1 MRRLRRLNSHPR
13 QHLGVPGAA
22 LMMMAALTATTGLA
36 AGHVHAAAPPVQQQ
50 IQNDTVEVIPLAPL
64 SVSVLRVPFAT
75 DTAPMAVS
83 ALAEGD
89 LRRGRS
95 GMFLDEALMAL
106 PGVQVQNRYN
116 PAVGERVVIR
126 GFGGGASANFG
137 VRGIRVIVDGIPATL
152 PDGQTTLDHLD
163 IGSLGRVEAVRG
175 PASSLFGNAS
185 GGVLAFT
192 TRAPASSPFEGDLE
206 VLGGSHGMQR
216 AQVSAS
222 GTVEDTGYF
231 FTLSS
236 QSWDGYRNVLD
247 DSPRA
252 DTVGTH
258 YGSSDRIGFNAR
270 VTRPM
275 AGGELAFTA
284 NVLDIDAENAG
295 SITND
300 FRDDPDLGVNDL
312 YLRFRTGKEVSQQ
325 QGGVRWAGPLGE
337 GAWSGDFSVYGVR
350 RSVLNP
356 IPFNVIDLS
365 RRGGGLRSQFGYQQP
380 TGLGQLRLQMGVD
393 VDFQDDDRTETAAP
407 FGAGRPPEGASPS
420 VNQDEAV
427 RNTGVFL
434 QGNLDLAA
442 GAVAMV
448 GLRYDRQRFEVTDFI
463 PPSEGNPDDS
473 GSRTM
478 ESFSPSVGVSFPIVD
493 WLSGFSSIGTVF
505 ETPTTT
511 AFKNQPGEEGGFN
524 QELDPTT
531 GTSYEVGVRGSI
543 ATHAAFEVTTYW
555 TNLENELVAFEIE
568 GAEGATF
575 LRNAGASRH
584 RGVEATVSMV
594 DRSGHL
600 RTTLAYAFTD
610 ARFRDFVVGDEDL
623 ADNRLPAVAP
633 HRLQARVRFEPGS
646 WFAELGAS
654 YVDVVQANDQNTASA
669 PAHSL
674 LDLRAGLRNVSVGN
688 VELSPWVAVSNL
700 LDESYITSVVVN
712 ATGNRYFEPGPTRT
726 FQMGLR
732 TTWGPSG
739 N

>member
-1 MRRLRRLNSHPR
+1 MIVAVFVAG
-13 QHLGVPGAA
+13 LGVGADS
-22 LMMMAALTATTGLA
+22 
-36 AGHVHAAAPPVQQQ
+36 VHAATPLVQQVP
-50 IQNDTVEVIPLAPL
+50 NDTIEVVPLAPL

-75 DTAPMAVS
+75 NVAPMAVS

-137 VRGIRVIVDGIPATL
+137 VRGIRVMVDGIPATL

-206 VLGGSHGMQR
+206 VLAGSHGMQR
-216 AQVSAS
+216 AQLTAS

-236 QSWDGYRNVLD
+236 QSWDGYRNLLD
-247 DSPRA
+247 QSPRG
-252 DTVGTH
+252 DTIGTH

-270 VTRPM
+270 ITRPL
-275 AGGELAFTA
+275 ASGELAITA
-284 NVLDIDAENAG
+284 NVMDVDAENAG

-300 FRDDPDLGVNDL
+300 FRDDPDLGVHDL

-325 QGGVRWAGPLGE
+325 QAGVRWAGPLGE
-337 GAWSGDFSVYGVR
+337 GVWTGDFSVYGIG

-356 IPFNVIDLS
+356 IPFRVIDLS
-365 RRGGGLRSQFGYQQP
+365 RRSGGMRTQFGHQQA
-380 TGLGQLRLQMGVD
+380 TELGQIRLQMGLEVD
-393 VDFQDDDRTETAAP
+393 IQDDERTETAAP

-420 VNQDEAV
+420 VDQDEAV

-434 QGNLDLAA
+434 QGTLNLHS
-442 GAVAMV
+442 GAVAMA
-448 GLRYDRQRFEVTDFI
+448 GLRYDRQRFEVKDLI
-463 PPSEGNPDDS
+463 PPTQGNPDDS

-478 ESFSPSVGVSFPIVD
+478 DSFSPSIGVSFPIAD
-493 WLSGFSSIGTVF
+493 WLSGFTSIGTVF

-511 AFKNQPGEEGGFN
+511 AFKNQPGAEGGFN
-524 QELDPTT
+524 QELEPTT
-531 GTSYEVGVRGSI
+531 GTSYEVGSRGTLGS
-543 ATHAAFEVTTYW
+543 HGAFEVTTYW
-555 TNLENELVAFEIE
+555 TDLENELVAFEVE

-584 RGVEATVSMV
+584 RGIEATLSLV
-594 DRSGHL
+594 DRSGRL

-610 ARFRDFVVGDEDL
+610 ARFRDFVVGGENL

-633 HRLQARVRFEPGS
+633 HRLQARVRYEPGA

-674 LDLRAGLRNVSVGN
+674 LDLRAGLRSLSVGN
-688 VELSPWVAVSNL
+688 VQLSPWAAVSNL

-726 FQMGLR
+726 FQVGLR